1 MKASDLNGTF
11 TYRVVAKRK
20 DVVAE
25 RLAKFTV
32 PQEIKAP
39 PLVTPTFA
47 PVPTDPHPQ
56 PGAGGGKK
64 G

>member
-1 MKASDLNGTF
+1 MNGTF

-25 RLAKFTV
+25 RLAKFAV
-32 PQEIKAP
+32 PQQIKLAP
-39 PLVTPTFA
+39 PPLPSLQSDHPT
-47 PVPTDPHPQ
+47 
-56 PGAGGGKK
+56 K